1 MKDISGNQHSET
13 KRLPSI
19 LIVDDTPANLLLLVN
34 MLAERGYRPRPV
46 SSGKLALQAARDE
59 TPDLVLLDI
68 NMPEMNGYEVCEHL
82 KADAVLKD
90 IPVIFI
96 SASGETIDKIKAF
109 AVGGVDYVTKPFQL
123 EEVDARVRTHLELR
137 RLRLELERQNR
148 RLQENYDHLG
158 KLEDL
163 QDKLTHMFVHDMRLP
178 LIGIT
183 GYLET
188 LEMDAGRKLDSNEL
202 EILRKARNNGLVL
215 VGMINS
221 LMDVPIVC
229 NRGRRGK

>member
-1 MKDISGNQHSET
+1 MEKISDKQLSGTELLAN
-13 KRLPSI
+13 I
-19 LIVDDTPANLLLLVN
+19 LIVDDTPANLLLLDK
-34 MLAERGYRPRPV
+34 MFADRGYKTRSV
-46 SSGKLALQAARDE
+46 LSGKLALQAARSE
-59 TPDLVLLDI
+59 PPDLILLDI
-68 NMPEMNGYEVCEHL
+68 NMPEMNGYEVCEQF
-82 KADAVLKD
+82 KADAKLKD

-96 SASGETIDKIKAF
+96 SALSETIDKIKAF
-109 AVGGVDYVTKPFQL
+109 AVVGVDYVTKPFQL

-178 LIGIT
+178 LIGVT